1 MNDAL
6 IEQLIDAFRC
16 LPGVGRKSAQ
26 RMVWHLLERDRA
38 GGEALS
44 KILHETLT
52 RVGECQGC
60 RNFCETQTCRI
71 CADPK
76 RDKSQLCVV
85 ESPADVM
92 ALEQSGSFHGHY
104 FLTKGNLS
112 PIDGIG
118 PKEIGA
124 EALFARCQS
133 DVQEVVI
140 ALDSTVEGEATSHY
154 LSERLLP
161 LGVVVSRIAHG
172 IPMGGELEFVDG
184 GTLAHAMLGRKPI

>member
-16 LPGVGRKSAQ
+16 LPGIGRKSAQ
-26 RMVWHLLERDRA
+26 RMVWHLLERDRT
-38 GGEALS
+38 GGEMLS

-60 RNFCETQTCRI
+60 RNFCETQICRI

-76 RDKSQLCVV
+76 RDNTLLCIV

-92 ALEQSGSFHGHY
+92 ALEQSGSFHGQY

-118 PKEIGA
+118 PEEIGA
-124 EALFARCQS
+124 EALLARCQS
-133 DVQEVVI
+133 AVQEVVI

-154 LSERLLP
+154 LSDRLRP
-161 LGVVVSRIAHG
+161 LGIVVSRIAHG